1 MARMHNQDDGMAPH
15 TFANELWSDV
25 CATHNLKLE
34 SVAYITG
41 YSTATAARWKNGVAV
56 IPPDA
61 WAKLAEHT
69 KDARLIIYMLPAG
82 WMANEIRRQ
91 PGEADAC
98 NQAGPSEPPR
108 RTPPPSRNPKDL
120 MPAALSAVEQLAAC
134 LKYLNAIVADGR
146 ITSDDRG
153 AYDKFAQ
160 TKADVVGI
168 LTRVDSTLAALTIG
182 DQR

>member
-1 MARMHNQDDGMAPH
+1 MAPH

-41 YSTATAARWKNGVAV
+41 YSTATAARWKNGYAV

-91 PGEADAC
+91 PA
-98 NQAGPSEPPR
+98 QAGPCNESGPDGPR
-108 RTPPPSRNPKDL
+108 QTPTRTPPPSRNPKDL
-120 MPAALSAVEQLAAC
+120 MPSALSAVEQLAAC
-134 LKYLNAIVADGR
+134 LKYLNNIVADGR
-146 ITSDDRG
+146 ITPTDRV
-153 AYDKFAQ
+153 AYDKFVQ
-160 TKADVVGI
+160 TKTSVVDI